1 MRIVSIIIAII
12 MFTACASSR
21 RTADEARAGVTDTD
35 GNTPATA
42 ISTDRETDKKMNS
55 NDNRTDNDT
64 KQDGLFAFILLDHI
78 CRNDKNENICISPAS
93 VKCALAMAANGA
105 QGQTL
110 EQILSTIE
118 VTRGLGYLNSST
130 IYTINNGDDETTLSI
145 ANSIWI
151 NKNVP
156 VKEKFIADNQK
167 YHNAEVVNAP
177 FDNSTLSAINNWC
190 KEKTNGKIT
199 SILDKLDNQTKMILL
214 NAIYLRGRWRNEF
227 YKESTHDAPF
237 TKADGTTTNVKMM
250 SQTLTTA
257 YNRDDK
263 VSIIS
268 LPFNN
273 SRVAMQFVLPH
284 KGTSIDEA
292 ARHLAHNYDTL
303 CEGMSY
309 RQRIA
314 LSLPR
319 FKCEYNIGLKSAL
332 KAMGMSDAFGHKANF
347 EGISDEPLYIDE
359 IMQKTYLKINEEGAE
374 AAAVTAIMVG
384 AMAMRPTSDPIELK
398 FDRPFIYLI
407 VDKSTDNIL
416 FIGKSDNPQE

>member
-1 MRIVSIIIAII
+1 MRIASIIITII

-21 RTADEARAGVTDTD
+21 RTTD
-35 GNTPATA
+35 GVQEETIGTVDNPTATA
-42 ISTDRETDKKMNS
+42 IGTDKETDERMNS
-55 NDNRTDNDT
+55 NRTDNDT
-64 KQDGLFAFILLDHI
+64 KQRGLFAFLLLDHI
-78 CRNDKNENICISPAS
+78 CRSDKNENICISPAS

-118 VTRGLGYLNSST
+118 ATRGLGYLNNSNL
-130 IYTINNGDDETTLSI
+130 YTAKVSRDETTLSI
-145 ANSIWI
+145 ANSIWV
-151 NKNVP
+151 NKNTP

-167 YHNAEVVNAP
+167 YHKAEVVNAP
-177 FDNSTLSAINNWC
+177 FNDSTLSAINDWC

-199 SILDKLDNQTKMILL
+199 SILDRLDNQTKMILL

-273 SRVAMQFVLPH
+273 SSVAMQFVLPH
-284 KGTSIDEA
+284 KGTSIVEA

-303 CEGMSY
+303 CKSMNH
-309 RQRIA
+309 RQRID

-319 FKCEYNIGLKSAL
+319 FKCEYNTGLKSTLQAL
-332 KAMGMSDAFGHKANF
+332 GMSDAFDSRANF
-347 EGISDEPLYIDE
+347 AGISDEPLYIDE
-359 IMQKTYLKINEEGAE
+359 IMQKTYLKIDEEGAE
-374 AAAVTAIMVG
+374 AAAVTSVLIG

-407 VDKSTDNIL
+407 VDRGSENIL
-416 FIGKSDNPQE
+416 FVGKSDNPQE

>member
-1 MRIVSIIIAII
+1 MIQEETIGAVDNP
-12 MFTACASSR
+12 T
-21 RTADEARAGVTDTD
+21 
-35 GNTPATA
+35 ATA
-42 ISTDRETDKKMNS
+42 IGTDKETDERMNG
-55 NDNRTDNDT
+55 NRTDNDT
-64 KQDGLFAFILLDHI
+64 KQRGLFAFLLLDHI
-78 CRNDKNENICISPAS
+78 CRSDKNENICISPAS

-145 ANSIWI
+145 ANSIWV
-151 NKNVP
+151 NKNTP

-167 YHNAEVVNAP
+167 YHKAEVVNAP
-177 FDNSTLSAINNWC
+177 FDNNTLSAINDWC

-214 NAIYLRGRWRNEF
+214 NALYLRGRWRNEF

-273 SRVAMQFVLPH
+273 SRVAMQFILPH
-284 KGTSIDEA
+284 KETSIDEA

-303 CEGMSY
+303 CKSMNH
-309 RQRIA
+309 RQRID

-319 FKCEYNIGLKSAL
+319 FKCEYTTGLKGTLQAL
-332 KAMGMSDAFGHKANF
+332 GMSDAFDSRANF
-347 EGISDEPLYIDE
+347 AGISDEPLYIDE
-359 IMQKTYLKINEEGAE
+359 IMQKTYLKIDEEGAE
-374 AAAVTAIMVG
+374 AAAVTSVLIG

-407 VDKSTDNIL
+407 VDRGSENIL
-416 FIGKSDNPQE
+416 FVGKSDNPQE